1 MLLKILKGVNS
12 SLHFQLT
19 LMILAAILLHPGS
32 PSVTFFSKLTNIKVS
47 AAVRVIKV
55 EESLKTYGASGYD
68 SYPLSGYG
76 FATSKQYAM
85 SLWIKKSTTW
95 ETTKYE
101 SYMRLTNVVG

>member
-1 MLLKILKGVNS
+1 MLLKILKAVIS
-12 SLHFQLT
+12 TLHFRLA

-32 PSVTFFSKLTNIKVS
+32 PSVTFFSKLTYQKAS
-47 AAVRVIKV
+47 AAFRMIKV
-55 EESLKTYGASGYD
+55 EDSLKTYGTSGYN

-95 ETTKYE
+95 AANFE
-101 SYMRLTNVVG
+101 SYMRLTNSVG